1 MHLYNSKS
9 AIGKIAFM
17 FLCWYN
23 TKVEE
28 HSVARRKGLT
38 FYQKKKKLNPKL
50 IKDIFEMIV
59 GSMIVIFLAFV
70 IVFSVGMKTSVV
82 GDSMEPMLYNGQE
95 ILMNRVVYR
104 LSSPKRGDVVVFLP
118 NGNQNSHYY
127 VKRVVA
133 LPGETIQIL
142 DGDVYV
148 DGVPL
153 DEDESFDKIIDAGIA
168 ENELKLAADEF
179 FVMGDNRNSSEDSRS
194 GNIGAVKKDNI
205 VGKAWFKLATE
216 WEIMGLI
223 E

>member
-9 AIGKIAFM
+9 AIGEIAFII
-17 FLCWYN
+17 LCWYN

-95 ILMNRVVYR
+95 ILMNRVIYR

-148 DGVPL
+148 DGIPL

>member
-9 AIGKIAFM
+9 TIGKIAFM

-133 LPGETIQIL
+133 LPGETIQIR

>member
-1 MHLYNSKS
+1 MRG
-9 AIGKIAFM
+9 GKIAFS
-17 FLCWYN
+17 FRYWYN

-28 HSVARRKGLT
+28 QSVARRKGLT
-38 FYQKKKKLNPKL
+38 FYQKKKKLNPKI

-70 IVFSVGMKTSVV
+70 IVFSVGIKTSVV
-82 GDSMEPMLYNGQE
+82 GDSMEPVLYNGQE

-127 VKRVVA
+127 VKRVVG
-133 LPGETIQIL
+133 LPGETIQIR
-142 DGDVYV
+142 DGKVYV

-153 DEDESFDKIIDAGIA
+153 DEDETFDKIVDAGIA
-168 ENELKLAADEF
+168 ENELKLAVDEF
-179 FVMGDNRNSSEDSRS
+179 FVLGDNRNSSEDSRS

-205 VGKAWFKLATE
+205 AGKAWFKLATE
-216 WEIMGLI
+216 WELMGLV